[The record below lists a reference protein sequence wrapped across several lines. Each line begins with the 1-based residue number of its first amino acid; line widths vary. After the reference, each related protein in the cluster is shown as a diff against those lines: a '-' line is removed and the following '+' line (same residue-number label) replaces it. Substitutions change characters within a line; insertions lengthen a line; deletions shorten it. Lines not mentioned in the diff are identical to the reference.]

1 MRARV
6 EKLDVLG
13 WNKPN
18 TKGKGDIMA
27 DGCADTSVADI
38 LNCFVEVP
46 WNELKVTLVRFDDD
60 LSKKSIPIGAAASA
74 IEVAVTDAPVAA
86 CAGYY
91 SIGNHIIH
99 GVAVTATTTSA

>member
-38 LNCFVEVP
+38 LNFFVEVP
-46 WNELKVTLVRFDDD
+46 WNE
-60 LSKKSIPIGAAASA
+60 
-74 IEVAVTDAPVAA
+74 
-86 CAGYY
+86 
-91 SIGNHIIH
+91 
-99 GVAVTATTTSA
+99 